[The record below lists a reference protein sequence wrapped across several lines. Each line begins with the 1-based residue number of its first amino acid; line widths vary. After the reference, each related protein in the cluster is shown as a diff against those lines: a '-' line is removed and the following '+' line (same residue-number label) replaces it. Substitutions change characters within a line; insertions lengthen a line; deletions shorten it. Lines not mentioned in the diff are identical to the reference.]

1 MLVFLRNNSF
11 LCSVKKRWSMDNI
24 KSIIVLLFFWLAAGC
39 TSSEIQKEVSLINQ
53 AESLLQS
60 DPHQAHALLDS
71 VKYPEELSM
80 KQGARWC
87 MLVGKLADSISTP
100 LPYTYQL
107 NLADKYFQRHGSPT
121 EQAQVK
127 LYLGRA
133 YMDDSNPEKAMQ
145 LYCDALELALS
156 DSAFNLAGYVCT
168 YMADV
173 YTYQD
178 AYLLA
183 KDKSDEA
190 AKCFKKANN
199 KKSEAY
205 AYFNMGKQ
213 YAFSDS
219 LETAYRYILYADS
232 IMSFVGD
239 SVGLSIVYNGLGN
252 VYLSQKKFSEAEL
265 YLLKSIAYSKEY
277 SATSY
282 SALFQVYLE
291 IGKLREAKACLDS
304 SKIPTNNAY
313 THMDNLYQYSAL
325 AYAEGKYKEAYDY
338 LSQYVDTTY
347 TDLLIKNELKL
358 IDSEKKYNHTKA
370 KLENIQLRKV
380 KYKIVVVLLFSILI
394 SSVIIFVYITLLKQK
409 QTEIVKAK
417 KKISDFQKDIACHLA
432 QLTEL
437 SYKINV
443 LEAEGKLHE
452 KEDIQREKKAEEVEK
467 LKLLLSKHRE
477 QLLNSTPISKKLR
490 KYASTISPNQKSSPL
505 TSKDWKSIFDLID
518 SIYPYV
524 KTQINA
530 SLSEQER
537 YLCYLSPF
545 KFDAKEEATLLALS
559 VNTVYKYRQRIK
571 EKLNFPDD
579 FTSLYEYFQKVI

>member
-1 MLVFLRNNSF
+1 
-11 LCSVKKRWSMDNI
+11 
-24 KSIIVLLFFWLAAGC
+24 
-39 TSSEIQKEVSLINQ
+39 
-53 AESLLQS
+53 
-60 DPHQAHALLDS
+60 
-71 VKYPEELSM
+71 
-80 KQGARWC
+80 
-87 MLVGKLADSISTP
+87 
-100 LPYTYQL
+100 
-107 NLADKYFQRHGSPT
+107 
-121 EQAQVK
+121 
-127 LYLGRA
+127 
-133 YMDDSNPEKAMQ
+133 
-145 LYCDALELALS
+145 
-156 DSAFNLAGYVCT
+156 
-168 YMADV
+168 MADV

-282 SALFQVYLE
+282 SALFHVYLE

-443 LEAEGKLHE
+443 LETEGKLHE

>member
-1 MLVFLRNNSF
+1 
-11 LCSVKKRWSMDNI
+11 MDNI

-100 LPYTYQL
+100 LPYTYQF

-313 THMDNLYQYSAL
+313 THTDNLYQYSTL

-380 KYKIVVVLLFSILI
+380 KYKIVVVLLFSILL

>member
-1 MLVFLRNNSF
+1 
-11 LCSVKKRWSMDNI
+11 MDNI

>member
-1 MLVFLRNNSF
+1 
-11 LCSVKKRWSMDNI
+11 MDNI

-282 SALFQVYLE
+282 SALFHVYLE

-443 LEAEGKLHE
+443 LETEGKLHE

>member
-1 MLVFLRNNSF
+1 
-11 LCSVKKRWSMDNI
+11 MDNI

-282 SALFQVYLE
+282 SALFHVYLE

>member
-1 MLVFLRNNSF
+1 
-11 LCSVKKRWSMDNI
+11 MDNI

-370 KLENIQLRKV
+370 TLENIQLRKV

-477 QLLNSTPISKKLR
+477 QLLNSTAISKKLR

>member
-1 MLVFLRNNSF
+1 
-11 LCSVKKRWSMDNI
+11 MDNI

-168 YMADV
+168 FMADV

-380 KYKIVVVLLFSILI
+380 KYKIVVVLLFSILL

>member
-1 MLVFLRNNSF
+1 
-11 LCSVKKRWSMDNI
+11 MDNI

-100 LPYTYQL
+100 LPYTYQF

-133 YMDDSNPEKAMQ
+133 YMDDSNSEKAMQ
-145 LYCDALELALS
+145 FYCDALELALS

-313 THMDNLYQYSAL
+313 THTDNLYQYSTL

-380 KYKIVVVLLFSILI
+380 KYKIVVVLLFSILL